1 MQWGPRE
8 WNSRSHPKQKETL
21 LAYIVIVEGEKRKKI
36 LRTEDIQ
43 KISGGKKKPLIS
55 TLLCDFMAV
64 LVGISGFDLRRPR
77 IYGDLEINCLT
88 IPSVGDY
95 TRFLTT
101 EVISPR
107 A

>member
-43 KISGGKKKPLIS
+43 KISGGKKANLKKKK
-55 TLLCDFMAV
+55 TLNKYPVM
-64 LVGISGFDLRRPR
+64 
-77 IYGDLEINCLT
+77 
-88 IPSVGDY
+88 
-95 TRFLTT
+95 
-101 EVISPR
+101 
-107 A
+107 